1 MTASYRLIDYSL
13 RPAKFAERRM
23 LSEMFSRLKVFGS
36 LESYRYIGFGS
47 IWFTDCV
54 LFHRALGPV
63 PLLCRPKCSFK
74 PLSVRKRRGFSNPM
88 LNGGGADCKS
98 RLCI

>member
-1 MTASYRLIDYSL
+1 
-13 RPAKFAERRM
+13 M

-54 LFHRALGPV
+54 LFHRALGIEDIISIEKEQAHQARFNFNNPY
-63 PLLCRPKCSFK
+63 
-74 PLSVRKRRGFSNPM
+74 RGIELRMGTAAEVLPGMDWTHRSIVWLDYVFHP
-88 LNGGGADCKS
+88 G
-98 RLCI
+98 